1 MLRRVKRIECASV
14 LFITIA
20 SALVACSPTQPRY
33 PVRGTVELD
42 GRPMDVGEVHFT
54 IPAKGSIELIPVRS
68 GSFQGAVGSAGG
80 YRVEIYSFRKPSI
93 SAEDLAR
100 LDPVARVVAQEQQN
114 IVANGNDFSANVKPE
129 GDNAYSFSVKSAKP

>member
-1 MLRRVKRIECASV
+1 MSIPVRLFCCAWMPIV
-14 LFITIA
+14 IA
-20 SALVACSPTQPRY
+20 ASLVACSAPKPQF
-33 PVRGTVELD
+33 PVSGTVTLD
-42 GRPMDVGEVHFT
+42 GQPMASGEIHFT

-114 IVANGNDFSANVKPE
+114 IVANGNDFSANIKPE